1 MLAIA
6 KITAKG
12 QTTIPQDV
20 RTALKVAPGDLIA
33 WEIAG
38 DGTARV
44 RRVQPLDLEYL
55 RSLEGTLSEWA
66 GDADEKAYREL

>member
-20 RTALKVAPGDLIA
+20 RAALNVSPGDLIA
-33 WEIAG
+33 WEVG
-38 DGTARV
+38 TDGTAVV
-44 RRVQPLDLEYL
+44 RRVQPMEVEYL
-55 RSLEGTLSEWA
+55 RAVQGTLLEWA
-66 GDADEKAYREL
+66 GAADEKAYRDF

>member
-12 QTTIPQDV
+12 QTTIPQNV
-20 RTALKVAPGDLIA
+20 RVALKVAPGDLIA
-33 WEIAG
+33 WEIEA